1 MTSAAT
7 QLGLGLL
14 DRIGNTPLL
23 RLERLSRWLPP
34 GVEVYAK
41 AEFTNPGGS
50 VKDRA
55 AKNMILEAIKTG
67 ELTKDKILLDS
78 TSGNTGI
85 AYAMIGAALGYRVEL
100 VMPENASEKKRI
112 IEAFGAKVI
121 YTDPLEGSDGA
132 QREAQRIYEADPKR
146 FYLPDQYNN
155 PNNWKAHYKTTA
167 EEIWRQTEGR
177 VTHFVAGI
185 GTSGTLMGTG
195 RRLKERNPNIR
206 VIAVEPST
214 PLHGL
219 EGLKH
224 METSIV
230 PGIYDPRVHDRKVS
244 VYTEDAYEM
253 CCRMAR
259 EEGVLVGYSCGAAL
273 QGVFEVAM
281 GLEEGVLVT
290 VLPDSGERYL
300 HTRYWEELLDNFEDY
315 MKDHEL

>member
-1 MTSAAT
+1 MNPVGTT
-7 QLGLGLL
+7 LGTGIL
-14 DRIGNTPLL
+14 DRIGRTPLL
-23 RLERLSRWLPP
+23 RLERLSRWLPK

-41 AEFTNPGGS
+41 AEFANPGGS

-55 AKNMILEAIKTG
+55 AKNMILEAIQSG
-67 ELTKDKILLDS
+67 ELTKDKIILDS

-100 VMPENASEKKRI
+100 VMPENASEKKRV
-112 IEAFGAKVI
+112 IEAYGAKVI

-132 QREAQRIYEADPKR
+132 QLEAQRIYEKSPHK

-155 PNNWKAHYKTTA
+155 PNNWKAHYLTTA
-167 EEIWRQTEGR
+167 EEIWSQTEGR
-177 VTHFVAGI
+177 VSHFVAGI

-195 RRLKERNPNIR
+195 RRLRELNPKIQI
-206 VIAVEPST
+206 VAVEPAT

-230 PGIYDPRVHDRKVS
+230 PGIFDPSVYDRKVS
-244 VYTEDAYEM
+244 VFTEDAYEM

-259 EEGVLVGYSCGAAL
+259 EEGVLVGYSGGAAV
-273 QGVFEVAM
+273 QGVFEVAQGM
-281 GLEEGVLVT
+281 TDGVIVT

-300 HTRYWEELLDNFEDY
+300 RTRYWEELLDQFEDY
-315 MKDHEL
+315 MKDHEP